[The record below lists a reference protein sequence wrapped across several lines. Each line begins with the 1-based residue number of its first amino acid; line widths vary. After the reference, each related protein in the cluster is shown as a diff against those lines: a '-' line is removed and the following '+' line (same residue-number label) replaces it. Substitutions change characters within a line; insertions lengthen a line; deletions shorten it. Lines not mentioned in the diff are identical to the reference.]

1 MANAGFLAVLS
12 VFLLITAAF
21 ALMIVNAKRAKAREF
36 QKQIKESW
44 GCGHPRQFLA
54 EELKSIREYSDSL
67 DDEADKMTSVDDITA
82 KDTDLN
88 RLFSIIAGGALSSP
102 GTEVLYSYL
111 RHPLKDEAA
120 LKERIAREDFFLEHE
135 DDRLKVSEALLE
147 TGFLRGGSFFHYIA
161 SLKGAAP
168 IGKGKYLLLGI
179 LTAAAIALLFFR
191 PVAAVIALIPLLL
204 VDYRVHVSMKEETKA
219 TIGGFRAVLH
229 LMRGGEKLLP
239 ALSETHFAGER
250 ERIRSLLDRLAPV
263 KRGSYLITSGGGVN
277 TGILDGLLEYV
288 KLFFHVDLIR
298 FDAMLASVSSHE
310 EDVIGLLETIGSI
323 DAALSAASYIS
334 SMEVSARP
342 EILTEGG
349 ESEGASILIENM
361 GHPLL
366 SSPVRNTI
374 DTSKNVLLTGSNASG
389 KSTFLKGVALSAILA
404 QSIGIAP
411 ASRYRAP
418 FFRIL
423 SSIALTD
430 NLLGGESYF
439 VVEIRSLKRIMDAAE
454 EGGPPVLAFV
464 DEVLRGT
471 NTVER
476 IAASSQILSSL
487 TRRDTLLFAA
497 THDIELSY
505 LLEDS
510 YRNLHF
516 QESTKDAD
524 LSFDYLLKEGRA
536 ESGNAI
542 RLLSAMGYPNEVTD
556 RAAKMTERFLS
567 DGEWRL

>member
-1 MANAGFLAVLS
+1 
-12 VFLLITAAF
+12 
-21 ALMIVNAKRAKAREF
+21 
-36 QKQIKESW
+36 
-44 GCGHPRQFLA
+44 
-54 EELKSIREYSDSL
+54 
-67 DDEADKMTSVDDITA
+67 
-82 KDTDLN
+82 
-88 RLFSIIAGGALSSP
+88 
-102 GTEVLYSYL
+102 
-111 RHPLKDEAA
+111 
-120 LKERIAREDFFLEHE
+120 
-135 DDRLKVSEALLE
+135 
-147 TGFLRGGSFFHYIA
+147 
-161 SLKGAAP
+161 
-168 IGKGKYLLLGI
+168 
-179 LTAAAIALLFFR
+179 
-191 PVAAVIALIPLLL
+191 
-204 VDYRVHVSMKEETKA
+204 MKEETKA

-250 ERIRSLLDRLAPV
+250 ERIRSLLGRLAPV

-298 FDAMLASVSSHE
+298 FDKMLASVSSHE

-342 EILTEGG
+342 EIMTEDG
-349 ESEGASILIENM
+349 ESANASILIENM

-454 EGGPPVLAFV
+454 EGDPPVLAFV

-476 IAASSQILSSL
+476 IASSSQILSSL